1 MFFRLAVGHGAYG
14 IVVSANDSAATM
26 EEFAQVAIK
35 RIDKTFQNALFA
47 KRTLRELKFLR
58 LIDHENIIPLLT
70 IQRPEKKESLNAL

>member
-1 MFFRLAVGHGAYG
+1 MFFCLAVGHGAYG